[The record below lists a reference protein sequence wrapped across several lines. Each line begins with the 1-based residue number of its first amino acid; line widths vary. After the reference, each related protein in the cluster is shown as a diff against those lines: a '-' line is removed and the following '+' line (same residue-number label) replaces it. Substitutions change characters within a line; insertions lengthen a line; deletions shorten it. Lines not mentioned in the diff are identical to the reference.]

1 MERGVPVRAISRAI
15 AVLTAINRGGSV
27 TLMEI
32 SRNAQVP
39 YATAYRIVQ
48 TLMHEG
54 LIESEPARKRYRV
67 TSLVQTLSMGF
78 QQEDQLVGAARAHIE
93 ELCHSIGWPL
103 SLATRVGTRM
113 IVRDTTHKLTSLTF
127 SNYFPG
133 FTLPIAECATGKAYL
148 SFCDEEEREAI
159 IDGWQKID
167 NETSQRGL
175 LLVGDNV
182 VLDRIRREGYAHQLR
197 NVYNAEPGKTSSLAV
212 PVFGK
217 ENELVGSLA
226 VIYFAEAM
234 KANKAV
240 QMFAEP
246 LKETAMRIQGGL
258 VAEAG

>member
-32 SRNAQVP
+32 SRSAEVP

-54 LIESEPARKRYRV
+54 
-67 TSLVQTLSMGF
+67 
-78 QQEDQLVGAARAHIE
+78 
-93 ELCHSIGWPL
+93 
-103 SLATRVGTRM
+103 LATRVGTRM

-148 SFCDEEEREAI
+148 AFCEKEEREAI

-167 NETSQRGL
+167 NETAQRGL
-175 LLVGDNV
+175 LLVGDDA
-182 VLDRIRREGYAHQLR
+182 VLGRIRREGYALQLR

-217 ENELVGSLA
+217 DNVLAGSLA
-226 VIYFAEAM
+226 VIYFASAM
-234 KANKAV
+234 KADEAV
-240 QMFAEP
+240 KMFAEP
-246 LKETAMRIQGGL
+246 LKETAKCIQDGL
-258 VAEAG
+258 IAASA